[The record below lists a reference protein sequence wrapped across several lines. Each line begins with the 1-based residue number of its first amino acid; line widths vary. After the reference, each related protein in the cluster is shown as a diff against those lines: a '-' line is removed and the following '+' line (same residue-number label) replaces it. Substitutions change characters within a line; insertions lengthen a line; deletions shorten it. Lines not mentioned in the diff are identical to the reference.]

1 MNYLITVFL
10 ICLVVG
16 FGYPLV
22 PNVDENLAGLAI
34 LTGFFGGL
42 ITFFCILVAVFKKI
56 DINEDEERNNEYDN
70 DSGRNCN
77 K

>member
-22 PNVDENLAGLAI
+22 PNVDEHLAGLAI
-34 LTGFFGGL
+34 LGGFVGAF
-42 ITFFCILVAVFKKI
+42 ITFFCILVAAFKQMEI
-56 DINEDEERNNEYDN
+56 DEVNEDDN
-70 DSGRNCN
+70 